1 MKKHTN
7 LPDEIE
13 SYKGTDWSEVAILI
27 LVGATAGYMIYHI
40 IRAVI

>member
-13 SYKGTDWSEVAILI
+13 SYESGDWSEVAIIILI
-27 LVGATAGYMIYHI
+27 GTVVGYLIYHI
-40 IRAVI
+40 IRAII